1 MSIYLRQRSIWTE
14 ESISYQWGKK
24 TGTEHENNP
33 KALIDYSQ
41 AIDIYENL
49 ESYIPTKKIKVL
61 IVFDDKIA
69 DVKAN
74 TNVSVNVTELLMR
87 GRKPNISLAFIPQSS
102 FKVLKDIRLNVT
114 HYFNM
119 EIPSKK
125 ELLK

>member
-1 MSIYLRQRSIWTE
+1 MSIYLRVRSIWTE
-14 ESISYQWGKK
+14 ELISYQRKK
-24 TGTEHENNP
+24 KQEQNNP
-33 KALIDYSQ
+33 KAFIDYSQ
-41 AIDIYENL
+41 AIDVYENL
-49 ESYIPTKKIKVL
+49 EGYIPTKKIKVL

-87 GRKPNISLAFIPQSS
+87 GTKPNISLAFIPQSS
-102 FKVLKDIRLNVT
+102 FTFKILKDIRLNLT

-119 EIPSKK
+119 EVPSKK

>member
-1 MSIYLRQRSIWTE
+1 M
-14 ESISYQWGKK
+14 GKK
-24 TGTEHENNP
+24 TGAEHENNP
-33 KALIDYSQ
+33 KAFIDYSQ
-41 AIDIYENL
+41 TIDIYENL
-49 ESYIPTKKIKVL
+49 EGYIPTKKIKVL
-61 IVFDDKIA
+61 IVFDDTIA

>member
-1 MSIYLRQRSIWTE
+1 M
-14 ESISYQWGKK
+14 
-24 TGTEHENNP
+24 
-33 KALIDYSQ
+33 
-41 AIDIYENL
+41 
-49 ESYIPTKKIKVL
+49 L

-102 FKVLKDIRLNVT
+102 FTFKILKDIRLNLT

-119 EIPSKK
+119 EVPSKK